1 MLAPACILGTLEKNC
16 PKQTERQLGR
26 MEDVVDL
33 DSENL
38 GMG

>member
-1 MLAPACILGTLEKNC
+1 MLAPAGILGTLEKSF

-26 MEDVVDL
+26 LEDVVDL
-33 DSENL
+33 DFEDL

>member
-1 MLAPACILGTLEKNC
+1 MLAPVGILGTLEKNC

-26 MEDVVDL
+26 MGDVVDL
-33 DSENL
+33 DFEDL